1 MSLINQM
8 LQELDSRRGE
18 TNGVSAYG
26 THIRAVPERRG
37 IHAAWWVAL
46 ALAIMLAGVVAWVLT
61 RPTQAPVATV
71 PQAQLPLRMSADIDL
86 SQSAMRTPA
95 QTAAASA
102 PVPPIPAAQVPNV
115 ALASEA
121 SPADAGSLPGK
132 SRPDGK
138 QVAPAQ
144 SKSLSVTDTNT
155 NTSQSGAVVSPTMDA
170 AVKTPPVTDPQ
181 KVVDVVAAVA
191 AQKQVRE
198 LTVQQRAENEYRKA
212 TLLMQQG
219 RQDEAIGTLEQAL
232 QLDGHHTAA
241 RQALISL
248 LLDAKRQDEAMGKA
262 REGLKLDSAQ
272 TGLAMILARLQLE
285 KGDLKPAIET
295 LERSQMHATEKTDY
309 QSFLAALLQRDNRN
323 REAAELYLRVLQ
335 RAPQNGVWWM
345 GLGISLQAES
355 RFSEAQ
361 EAFSR
366 AKASSNL
373 SPELMAFV
381 ESRLKQLQR

>member
-1 MSLINQM
+1 M
-8 LQELDSRRGE
+8 
-18 TNGVSAYG
+18 
-26 THIRAVPERRG
+26 
-37 IHAAWWVAL
+37 HAAWWVAL
-46 ALAIMLAGVVAWVLT
+46 ALAILLAGVVTWVLT
-61 RPTQAPVATV
+61 RPSPSSVIAPS
-71 PQAQLPLRMSADIDL
+71 QAQLPLRLSADIDL
-86 SQSAMRTPA
+86 SKIAMHDSLQDKRNSDSGSPVQSVSDPQIARANVPPTAEPASSAAKEKAEEKSLSALSSSKTASLPA
-95 QTAAASA
+95 QTSTQREVSASKA
-102 PVPPIPAAQVPNV
+102 M
-115 ALASEA
+115 EA
-121 SPADAGSLPGK
+121 S
-132 SRPDGK
+132 
-138 QVAPAQ
+138 
-144 SKSLSVTDTNT
+144 
-155 NTSQSGAVVSPTMDA
+155 VSTPQPTETP
-170 AVKTPPVTDPQ
+170 KTI
-181 KVVDVVAAVA
+181 DVVAAVA

-212 TLLMQQG
+212 TMQIQQG
-219 RQDEAIGTLEQAL
+219 KQDEAIATLEQAL

-248 LLDAKRQDEAMGKA
+248 LLDVKRQDEAMGKA
-262 REGLKLDSAQ
+262 REGLRLDNAQ
-272 TGLAMILARLQLE
+272 PGLAMILARLQLE

-295 LERSQMHATEKTDY
+295 LERSHAHAAEKSDY

-323 REAAELYLRVLQ
+323 KEAAELYMRILQ

-366 AKASSNL
+366 ARASANL